1 MPAKFFYITTPIY
14 YVNDVPHIGHAYTTI
29 AADVMARYK
38 RMRGFDVMF
47 ATGTDEHGQKIQQAA
62 EKRDMTA
69 QQLVDSVMVN
79 FKNLWKELEITNT
92 DFIRTT
98 EARHERVVQYIF
110 SRLMEQGDIY
120 KGSYKGWYCVPCE
133 TYFPESQIGGEK
145 LCPDCGRPLQNMT
158 EESYFFRMSKYE
170 RPLLDYYEKN
180 PGAILPQSRY
190 NEVLSF
196 IRSGLRDQSISRT
209 SVSWGVPLPGDER
222 HVIYVWF
229 DALINYLTVCGYPH
243 NGELVEKYWPTVNH
257 IMAKDIIRFHCI
269 VWPAMLLA
277 LGLNPPAT
285 VFSHGWWTV
294 EGEKMSK
301 SRGNVVDPF
310 EMAALYGVDA
320 FRYFLMRE
328 IPFGS
333 DGDFSE
339 RALVGRINS
348 DLANDQGNLLNR
360 TLQMIDNF
368 TGGVVPFNSGT
379 VEDLDREIRTMAL
392 ATLDSYRA
400 RMDSYAF
407 DEALKEIWTLI
418 RRANKYIDETMPWKL
433 GKEGNLERLGPVL
446 NTLCETLRF
455 TAAMVSPFM
464 PGTARKIFDQLG
476 LSGDPTELL
485 LDELE
490 WGKIPEGCRV
500 SKKAV
505 LFPRI
510 DLKEWEKKKAERDA
524 RKGATPDPG
533 DHEDEVSIDDFKK
546 IELRVARVVKVEA
559 VPKADKL
566 YRMDL
571 DLGYERRT
579 IVSGIREF
587 RAPEDLEGRQII
599 VICNLKPA
607 SLRGV
612 VSNGMLLAA
621 ETSDGK
627 SLALL
632 TVDQEIAPGSRVH

>member
-1 MPAKFFYITTPIY
+1 MPGKYFYITTPIY

-38 RMRGFDVMF
+38 RMIGFEVMF
-47 ATGTDEHGQKIQQAA
+47 ATGTDEHGQKIHQAA
-62 EKRDMTA
+62 EQKGMRA
-69 QQLVDSVMVN
+69 QELVDSVMVN
-79 FKNLWKELEITNT
+79 FKKLWEVLGITNT

-98 EARHERVVQYIF
+98 EPRHKRVVQYIF
-110 SRLMEQGDIY
+110 QRLMEQGDIY
-120 KGSYKGWYCVPCE
+120 KGSYEGWYCVPCE
-133 TYFPESQIGGEK
+133 TYFPESQVGGDK

-158 EESYFFRMSKYE
+158 EESYFFRMSKYQK
-170 RPLLDYYEKN
+170 PLLDYYEKN
-180 PGAILPQSRY
+180 TAAILPHSRY

-196 IRSGLRDQSISRT
+196 IKSGLRDQSISRT
-209 SVSWGVPLPGDER
+209 SVSWGIPLPGDEK

-229 DALINYLTVCGYPH
+229 DALINYLTVCGYP
-243 NGELVEKYWPTVNH
+243 EDEDLVGKFWPTVNH

-294 EGEKMSK
+294 EGDKMSK

-310 EMAALYGVDA
+310 EMADLYGVDA

-328 IPFGS
+328 IPFGL

-360 TLQMIDNF
+360 TLQMIENF
-368 TGGVVPFNSGT
+368 AGGVVPSGLG
-379 VEDLDREIRTMAL
+379 VSDDLDGVIRDM
-392 ATLDSYRA
+392 TLETLESYRTK
-400 RMDSYAF
+400 MDIYAF
-407 DEALKEIWTLI
+407 DEALKDAWTLI
-418 RRANKYIDETMPWKL
+418 KRANKYIDETMPWKL
-433 GKEGNLERLGPVL
+433 GREGNLERLGPVL
-446 NTLCETLRF
+446 FTLCEVLRF

-464 PGTARKIFDQLG
+464 PGTALKIFDQIG
-476 LSGDPTELL
+476 IPGDPAGLR

-490 WGKIPEGCRV
+490 WGQMPEGRRI

-505 LFPRI
+505 LFPRV
-510 DLKEWEKKKAERDA
+510 DLKEWEKQKAERDA
-524 RKGATPDPG
+524 GKMATPDPG
-533 DHEDEVSIDDFKK
+533 DHEPEVTIDDFRK
-546 IELRVARVVKVEA
+546 IELRVARVLKVEP
-559 VPKADKL
+559 VPRSDKL
-566 YRMDL
+566 YKMDL

-579 IVSGIREF
+579 IVSGIRDF
-587 RAPEDLEGRQII
+587 RSPEELEGRQII
-599 VICNLKPA
+599 VICNLKPV

-612 VSNGMLLAA
+612 TSNGMLLAA

-632 TVDQEIAPGSRVH
+632 TVDSEIALGSRVH

>member
-1 MPAKFFYITTPIY
+1 MPGKNFYITTPIY

-38 RMRGFDVMF
+38 RMCGFDVMF

-62 EKRDMTA
+62 DRKGMTA
-69 QQLVDSVMVN
+69 QELVDSVVVN
-79 FKNLWKELEITNT
+79 FRNLWEVLRITNT

-98 EARHERVVQYIF
+98 EPRHARVVQYIF
-110 SRLMEQGDIY
+110 QRLMDQGDIY
-120 KGSYKGWYCVPCE
+120 KGSYEGWYCVPCE
-133 TYFPESQIGGEK
+133 TYFPESQVGDGK

-158 EESYFFRMSKYE
+158 EESYFFRMSRYE
-170 RPLLDYYEKN
+170 KPLLDHYEKN
-180 PGAILPQSRY
+180 RDAILPHSRY

-196 IRSGLRDQSISRT
+196 IKGGLRDQSISRT
-209 SVSWGVPLPGDER
+209 SVTWGIPLPGDER

-229 DALINYLTVCGYPH
+229 DALINYLTVCGYP
-243 NGELVEKYWPTVNH
+243 EKEDLVGKFWPTVNH

-294 EGEKMSK
+294 EGDKMSK

-310 EMAALYGVDA
+310 EMTDLYGVDA

-328 IPFGS
+328 IPFGL

-339 RALVGRINS
+339 RALVGRVNS

-360 TLQMIDNF
+360 TLQMIENF
-368 TGGVVPFNSGT
+368 TGGAVPSGQGT
-379 VEDLDREIRTMAL
+379 PGELDGMIRDMTL
-392 ATLDSYRA
+392 ATLGSYRA
-400 RMDSYAF
+400 KMDVYAF
-407 DEALKEIWTLI
+407 DEALKDVWTLI
-418 RRANKYIDETMPWKL
+418 KRANKYIDETMPWKL

-446 NTLCETLRF
+446 FTLCEVLRF
-455 TAAMVSPFM
+455 TAAMTSPFM
-464 PGTARKIFDQLG
+464 PGTARKIFDQTG
-476 LSGDPTELL
+476 IPGDPAELL

-490 WGKIPEGCRV
+490 WGGATAERRV
-500 SKKAV
+500 SKKDV

-510 DLKEWEKKKAERDA
+510 DLKVWEKQKAERDA
-524 RKGATPDPG
+524 GKTAGPDPG
-533 DHEDEVSIDDFKK
+533 DHEPEVTIEDFRK
-546 IELRVARVVKVEA
+546 IELRVAQVLKVEP
-559 VPKADKL
+559 VPKSDKL

-587 RAPEDLEGRQII
+587 RSPEELEGRKII

-621 ETSDGK
+621 ETADGK

-632 TVDQEIAPGSRVH
+632 TVDSDIALGSRVH